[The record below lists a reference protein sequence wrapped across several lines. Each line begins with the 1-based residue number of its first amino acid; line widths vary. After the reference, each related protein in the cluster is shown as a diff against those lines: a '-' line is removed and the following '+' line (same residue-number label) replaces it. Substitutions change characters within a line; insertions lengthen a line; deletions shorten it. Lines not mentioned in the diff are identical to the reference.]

1 MENEILISKLIDNI
15 KEEKRPYSAH
25 IVEYGKYTNRERVV
39 FYNDNRQ
46 CYDQPYTAETVKK
59 TEVRS
64 AKAFVEYIKDEL
76 ARRNNDDGHHASVQL
91 GLEGGKFTADDD
103 FNEGICTYSRLKSE
117 QLIALENAKG
127 RTFTQTEF
135 LQLLQRLKPSIP
147 DFKNIWTTFSKL
159 RIERNSRMSSNP
171 VFDDNLEMEE
181 GCTCTYEIQSGAN
194 VGTTEEV
201 RIPLEFQVIMPFVKA
216 GEKLYDFKVELVVSK
231 GNYGIEITTVIP
243 DYEIRIEQAIIDEAE
258 FIKNSLKD
266 AIELLVLADL

>member
-15 KEEKRPYSAH
+15 KEEKRPHSAH

-39 FYNDNRQ
+39 FYNDREQ
-46 CYDQPYTAETVKK
+46 HYDKPYIADTVKK

-76 ARRNNDDGHHASVQL
+76 ARRNNTEGHHASVQI
-91 GLEGGKFTADDD
+91 GLDGGKFTADDN

-117 QLIALENAKG
+117 QLIALEHAKDK
-127 RTFTQTEF
+127 TFSQAEF
-135 LQLLQRLKPSIP
+135 LQLLQMLKPSIV

-159 RIERNSRMSSNP
+159 RIEKNSKMSSNP

-181 GCTCTYEIQSGAN
+181 GCICTYEIQSGAN
-194 VGTTEEV
+194 TGTTEEV
-201 RIPLEFQVIMPFVKA
+201 RIPLEFNLTMPFVKA

-231 GNYGIEITTVIP
+231 GNYGVEITTIVP

-266 AIELLVLADL
+266 AEELLVLADL